1 MISKKK
7 YVVDKETGCWNFK
20 GCKTKTGYG
29 RIRVNG
35 VHWMAHRYSLSCH
48 LGRPIAD
55 GMVVMHL
62 CDNPSCVNPE
72 HLKEGTQKENMDDC
86 KAKGRMYRPGATGK
100 PKTSTAKV
108 IYHDDWRKD
117 QVIRYHVRWKWK
129 PSRIAEKMR
138 LSITWV
144 KRVLE
149 EYVSH

>member
-72 HLKEGTQKENMDDC
+72 HLKEGTQKENIGDC
-86 KAKGRMYRPGATGK
+86 ISKGRATKATGK
-100 PKTSTAKV
+100 RDASKRDPSEE
-108 IYHDDWRKD
+108 RKAM
-117 QVIRYHVRWKWK
+117 VIRRYHQGWTAT
-129 PSRIAEKMR
+129 SIARCHK
-138 LSITWV
+138 LSVAWV
-144 KRVLE
+144 KRVIE
-149 EYVSH
+149 EYLSD

>member
-7 YVVDKETGCWNFK
+7 YVIDKETGCWNFK

-29 RIRVNG
+29 RLRVNG

-72 HLKEGTQKENMDDC
+72 HLKEGTQKENIEDC
-86 KAKGRMYRPGATGK
+86 IQKGRATKATGK
-100 PKTSTAKV
+100 RDATKRDPSEE
-108 IYHDDWRKD
+108 RKAI
-117 QVIRYHVRWKWK
+117 VIRRYHKGWTAT
-129 PSRIAEKMR
+129 SIARYHK
-138 LSITWV
+138 LSVAWV
-144 KRVLE
+144 KRVIEAYL
-149 EYVSH
+149 SD

>member
-7 YVVDKETGCWNFK
+7 YVVDEETGCWNFK

-55 GMVVMHL
+55 GMVVLHL

-72 HLKEGTQKENMDDC
+72 HLKEGTQKENIEDC
-86 KAKGRMYRPGATGK
+86 IQKGRSTKATGK
-100 PKTSTAKV
+100 RDVSKRDPSEERKAIV
-108 IYHDDWRKD
+108 IH
-117 QVIRYHVRWKWK
+117 RYHKGWTAT
-129 PSRIAEKMR
+129 SIARYHKF
-138 LSITWV
+138 SVAWV
-144 KRVLE
+144 KRVIEDYL
-149 EYVSH
+149 SD

>member
-7 YVVDKETGCWNFK
+7 YVIDKETGCWNFN

-29 RIRVNG
+29 RLRVNG

-72 HLKEGTQKENMDDC
+72 HLKEGTQKENIEDC
-86 KAKGRMYRPGATGK
+86 ISKGRAIKSTGK
-100 PKTSTAKV
+100 RGVPKRDPSEE
-108 IYHDDWRKD
+108 RKAM
-117 QVIRYHVRWKWK
+117 VIRRYHKGWTATT
-129 PSRIAEKMR
+129 IARYHK
-138 LSITWV
+138 LSVSWV
-144 KRVLE
+144 KRVIEAYL
-149 EYVSH
+149 SD

>member
-7 YVVDKETGCWNFK
+7 YMIDKETGCWNFK
-20 GCKTKTGYG
+20 GCKTKSGYG

-72 HLKEGTQKENMDDC
+72 HLKEGTQKENIEDC
-86 KAKGRMYRPGATGK
+86 ISKGRATKATGK
-100 PKTSTAKV
+100 RMPRRDPSEE
-108 IYHDDWRKD
+108 RKAM
-117 QVIRYHVRWKWK
+117 VIRRYHKGWTAT
-129 PSRIAEKMR
+129 SIARYHK
-138 LSITWV
+138 LSVAWV
-144 KRVLE
+144 KRVIEAYL
-149 EYVSH
+149 SD